1 MASSK
6 QADFLRALYQ
16 DWTDRMVADPNLSIA
31 NLRSM
36 FDEWGQPALE
46 PENVCYKSDR
56 LGGVEAIWALPVG
69 ADNSRAIVYTH
80 GGGFAVG
87 SADSHR
93 KLAGHLAKALNV
105 TAVVLHYRRAP
116 EHPFP
121 AQIEDAVAAYKALL
135 EKGFDAAKISTAGD
149 SAGGNLAIASVLKMR
164 DLRLP
169 LPGSVIAFSPWLD
182 MALRGATLE
191 TNSTTDALVSRGIL
205 EAMAG
210 MFLGG
215 KTDPR
220 DPLANPLENDFKGFP
235 PLYITAGGDE
245 TLLSDSETLHAKA
258 RAPGVNTTYFRSFR
272 ACSTSFRRS
281 LAVHPKRTRRCHAS
295 PPGTAPLISA
305 GRNSAR
311 DPAPLH
317 YESTAPVPSCHNGR
331 IP

>member
-56 LGGVEAIWALPVG
+56 VGGVEAIWALPVG
-69 ADNSRAIVYTH
+69 ADSSRVIVYTH

-93 KLAGHLAKALNV
+93 KLAGHLAKALGV

-135 EKGFDAAKISTAGD
+135 DKGFDAKKISTAGD

-191 TNSTTDALVSRGIL
+191 TNSATDALVSRGIL

-220 DPLANPLENDFKGFP
+220 DPLANPLENDLKG
-235 PLYITAGGDE
+235 
-245 TLLSDSETLHAKA
+245 
-258 RAPGVNTTYFRSFR
+258 
-272 ACSTSFRRS
+272 FRRS
-281 LAVHPKRTRRCHAS
+281 TSPRGAPRRC
-295 PPGTAPLISA
+295 
-305 GRNSAR
+305 
-311 DPAPLH
+311 
-317 YESTAPVPSCHNGR
+317 
-331 IP
+331 

>member
-1 MASSK
+1 MSAT
-6 QADFLRALYQ
+6 R
-16 DWTDRMVADPNLSIA
+16 VIA
-31 NLRSM
+31 WAVLTPS
-36 FDEWGQPALE
+36 
-46 PENVCYKSDR
+46 
-56 LGGVEAIWALPVG
+56 WALPFG

-135 EKGFDAAKISTAGD
+135 EKGFDAAKLSTAGD

-169 LPGSVIAFSPWLD
+169 LPGSVIALSPWLD

-191 TNSTTDALVSRGIL
+191 TNSATDALVGRGLL
-205 EAMAG
+205 EAMVG

-220 DPLANPLENDFKGFP
+220 DPLANPLENDFRGFP
-235 PLYITAGGDE
+235 PLYITAGGFE
-245 TLLSDSETLHAKA
+245 TLFSNYRPSTPRPNGTILSVV
-258 RAPGVNTTYFRSFR
+258 PGMQHVFP
-272 ACSTSFRRS
+272 A
-281 LAVHPKRTRRCHAS
+281 L
-295 PPGTAPLISA
+295 A
-305 GRNSAR
+305 GRGPEADEEMSTHRPLAPRAQNLR
-311 DPAPLH
+311 RPDPAP
-317 YESTAPVPSCHNGR
+317 VPAGGCFLENGAVGFIQGR
-331 IP
+331 TEYDVNKAFPTY